1 MSRLIRSL
9 AWAVVC
15 SLISLAIVTAAITC
29 TNAGAPITPAATATA
44 IPPPAP
50 TATPIPAPTATPT
63 PTPTAT
69 PAPTPTA
76 TAVPTPTATA
86 IPTATPTN
94 TPVPTATPRPTATP
108 IPTATP
114 RPTAAPTTTLRS
126 CRISSKGRIEWEQEP
141 VISNGYLVAS
151 GRTKG
156 SAFIQSAPPQFRTG
170 GQLFPPF
177 NLSNYLQ
184 GSDRNP
190 GRLKAVG
197 NIWPHYMA
205 SRFDDAKIRL
215 FAEEGDYRVTFTE
228 FHVRAK
234 VPAELLTRD
243 IRLVFAVWPANTH
256 STSTTLDHKCVR
268 YE

>member
-1 MSRLIRSL
+1 M
-9 AWAVVC
+9 
-15 SLISLAIVTAAITC
+15 
-29 TNAGAPITPAATATA
+29 
-44 IPPPAP
+44 
-50 TATPIPAPTATPT
+50 
-63 PTPTAT
+63 
-69 PAPTPTA
+69 
-76 TAVPTPTATA
+76 
-86 IPTATPTN
+86 
-94 TPVPTATPRPTATP
+94 
-108 IPTATP
+108 
-114 RPTAAPTTTLRS
+114 
-126 CRISSKGRIEWEQEP
+126 
-141 VISNGYLVAS
+141 
-151 GRTKG
+151 
-156 SAFIQSAPPQFRTG
+156 
-170 GQLFPPF
+170 FPPF

-228 FHVRAK
+228 FYVRAK

-256 STSTTLDHKCVR
+256 STSPTLDHKCIR